1 MIFGVIPSDN
11 FLMILQ
17 TISILLLPII
27 IFIILLINI
36 WKYKFKNKKENF
48 ISIIIHGLVIF
59 FFIIEFLKS

>member
-1 MIFGVIPSDN
+1 MLFFVLG
-11 FLMILQ
+11 
-17 TISILLLPII
+17 TITPFLLPII
-27 IFIILLINI
+27 IIILLLLNI